1 MLAVYGLH
9 TVGLP
14 VQVGPLP
21 PPPSA
26 RTTVG
31 ITSVFR
37 SRTAVPRMSNMRFI
51 GVFSFSDNQV
61 EGDGFTSAVPQTDV
75 AKIFERSEFVT
86 R

>member
-21 PPPSA
+21 PPSA
-26 RTTVG
+26 RTAVG

-37 SRTAVPRMSNMRFI
+37 SRTAVPRMSNMRFM
-51 GVFSFSDNQV
+51 GVSSLIDNKLD
-61 EGDGFTSAVPQTDV
+61 GDGFMNAV
-75 AKIFERSEFVT
+75 R
-86 R
+86 